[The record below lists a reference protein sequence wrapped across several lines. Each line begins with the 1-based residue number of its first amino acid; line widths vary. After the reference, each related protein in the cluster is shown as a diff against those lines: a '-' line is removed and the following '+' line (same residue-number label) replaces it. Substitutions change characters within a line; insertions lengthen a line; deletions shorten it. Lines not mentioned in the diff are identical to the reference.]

1 MNEEGKDIW
10 SLTSRKWYGKERQ
23 RRFYNDEELLLD
35 GHQMG
40 FTTKE
45 DDAGNP
51 FLVVM
56 LCQGTEYKT
65 SYTYLIGKKQNC
77 RFGRLGFSAEEYVR
91 LAYGRTSRVK
101 IDEERGHIMEGKRRR
116 VWHSVP
122 NPMNNEMGLDNGY
135 Y

>member
-23 RRFYNDEELLLD
+23 RRLYNDEELLLD

>member
-1 MNEEGKDIW
+1 VNEEGKDIW
-10 SLTSRKWYGKERQ
+10 SLTTRRWYGKEWQ
-23 RRFYNDEELLLD
+23 RRFCGDEELLLD

-65 SYTYLIGKKQNC
+65 SYTYLIGKKQNS

-101 IDEERGHIMEGKRRR
+101 IDEETGHVMEEKRRR
-116 VWHSVP
+116 VWHRVL
-122 NPMNNEMGLDNGY
+122 NPMKNGRGLDVGY